1 LLVSMPPIIEED
13 IVEMAEVTLSVN
25 KQRSKDKER
34 KTAGIMPAAIVMVVV
49 ALTGCGQFF
58 IPPTSGGGGST
69 TNNRVYVAN
78 STTSSLSGFTIGT
91 STLSAVSGSPLSLGY
106 VPVAAV
112 VTPNN
117 NFIYVAGPGAIYMY
131 TINSDG
137 SLTAPSGGAAVAAVN
152 VVSLDVSPD
161 GQWLF
166 GLDNTQTVLD
176 EFQVNTSTGALSVIA
191 ATPYSVSTGTVV
203 PKQVKVSPAGSLVF
217 IALGTG
223 GDIVFTLNT
232 STGALVN
239 SQTLGPVTN
248 TTSDNALAINSTGA
262 YLYIARSGTSGGLA
276 VYAIGA
282 DGALNSI
289 SGSPFSTGSQPSSI
303 VLDSTG
309 KYVYVANRGDG
320 TISGFSIG
328 TGSALTA
335 LTGSPY
341 ASGTGVTS
349 LGVDKSGK
357 YLLAGANGGSPDL
370 SMYSYDA
377 TTLGKLNLATST
389 GSGTDPAGVIAVAL
403 TH

>member
-1 LLVSMPPIIEED
+1 
-13 IVEMAEVTLSVN
+13 MAEVTLSAN
-25 KQRSKDKER
+25 QPHDRDKRR
-34 KTAGIMPAAIVMVVV
+34 KPAAIFSIAIVTLAI

-58 IPPTSGGGGST
+58 IPPTGGGGT
-69 TNNRVYVAN
+69 TGSNRVYVAN
-78 STTSSLSGFTIGT
+78 SATNSLSGFTIGT
-91 STLSAVSGSPLSLGY
+91 AALSAVSGSPLSLGY
-106 VPVAAV
+106 VPIAAA

-131 TINSDG
+131 TISSDG
-137 SLTAPSGGAAVAAVN
+137 SLSAPSSGAAVAAVN

-176 EFQVNTSTGALSVIA
+176 QFQINSSTGALSVVA
-191 ATPYSVSTGTVV
+191 ATPYSASTGTVV
-203 PKQVKVSPAGSLVF
+203 PKQVKVSPTGNLVF
-217 IALGTG
+217 IALGTA

-232 STGALVN
+232 STGAVVN
-239 SQTLGPVTN
+239 SQYLKPAD

-262 YLYIARSGTSGGLA
+262 YLYIARSGTNGGLG
-276 VYAIGA
+276 VYTIGA
-282 DGALNSI
+282 GGVLNSI
-289 SGSPFSTGSQPSSI
+289 AGSPFAAGNQPSSVVI
-303 VLDSTG
+303 DSTG
-309 KYVYVANRGDG
+309 KYVYVANRGDSN
-320 TISGFSIG
+320 ISGYSIG
-328 TGSALTA
+328 TGSSLTA
-335 LTGSPY
+335 LSGSPY

-389 GSGTDPAGVIAVAL
+389 TSGTQPAGVIAIAL

>member
-1 LLVSMPPIIEED
+1 MPPIIEED
-13 IVEMAEVTLSVN
+13 IVEMAEVTSSVN
-25 KQRSKDKER
+25 VQRDKDKRR
-34 KTAGIMPAAIVMVVV
+34 KRKRSLSAAIVMLVV
-49 ALTGCGQFF
+49 ALIGCGQFF
-58 IPPTSGGGGST
+58 VPPTSGGGST
-69 TNNRVYVAN
+69 GNNRVYLAN

-91 STLSAVSGSPLSLGY
+91 NTLSAVSGSPVSLGY

-117 NFIYVAGPGAIYMY
+117 NFIYVAGPTAIYMY

-137 SLTAPSGGAAVAAVN
+137 SLTASSSGAAQVVAS

-166 GLDNTQTVLD
+166 GLDNNQLVVD
-176 EFQVNTSTGALSVIA
+176 EYQINSSTGALTA
-191 ATPYSVSTGTVV
+191 LTPSPYTVPTGTVV
-203 PKQVKVSPAGSLVF
+203 QKQVKVAPTGNLVF

-232 STGALVN
+232 STGVLAQ
-239 SQTLGPVTN
+239 SQTLGPVSA
-248 TTSDNALAINSTGA
+248 TTSDNAFAIDSTTS
-262 YLYIARSGTSGGLA
+262 YLYIARTGTSGGLA
-276 VYAIGA
+276 VYTIGA
-282 DGALNSI
+282 AGKLDQI
-289 SGSPFSTGSQPSSI
+289 TGSPFATGNQANSVVI
-303 VLDSTG
+303 DSTG

-320 TISGFSIG
+320 TITGFSIG

-335 LTGSPY
+335 LSGSPY
-341 ASGTGVTS
+341 ASGSGVTS

-377 TTLGKLNLATST
+377 TTLGKLNLATSAA
-389 GSGTDPAGVIAVAL
+389 SGTQPAGVVAIAL